1 MCILLLP
8 TTNILMQIVDGAMC
22 INHPHALF
30 DVIAAVGTK
39 AYIADELQVNCLFY
53 DLAGATI

>member
-1 MCILLLP
+1 
-8 TTNILMQIVDGAMC
+8 MQIVDGAMC